1 VSENKCVAPGEVI
14 DVALQRRM
22 PFELRRNV
30 TEVRVLLVGREDG
43 VEILLPEVVM
53 SHLVSGCRKF
63 FKHGVAQM

>member
-1 VSENKCVAPGEVI
+1 
-14 DVALQRRM
+14 M

-63 FKHGVAQM
+63 FKHCVAQM